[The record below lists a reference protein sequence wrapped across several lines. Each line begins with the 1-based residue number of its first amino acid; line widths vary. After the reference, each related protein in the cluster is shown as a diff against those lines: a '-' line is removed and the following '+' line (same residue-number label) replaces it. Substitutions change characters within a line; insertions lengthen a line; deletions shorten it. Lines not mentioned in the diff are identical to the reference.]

1 MASINSTR
9 NALNGCLD
17 AIRDGGHLSDNE
29 AKIGYWMFKEF
40 LDFCQDNLVLAC
52 KRGFAAV
59 YEHYLNCWS
68 SDYLIEFQ
76 PGAAQ
81 GVWKNWYK
89 FEEAAERQ

>member
-40 LDFCQDNLVLAC
+40 LDFCQDNLIID
-52 KRGFAAV
+52 G
-59 YEHYLNCWS
+59 Y
-68 SDYLIEFQ
+68 D
-76 PGAAQ
+76 
-81 GVWKNWYK
+81 
-89 FEEAAERQ
+89 EEQIDAIFFKGDKGGDNDG